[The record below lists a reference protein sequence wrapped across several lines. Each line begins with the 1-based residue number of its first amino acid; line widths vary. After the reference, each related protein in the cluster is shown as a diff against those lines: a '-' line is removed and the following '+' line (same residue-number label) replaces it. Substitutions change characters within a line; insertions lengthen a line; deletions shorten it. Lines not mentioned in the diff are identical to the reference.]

1 MSAKRIPLF
10 PLEVVLFP
18 GIALPLHIFEPRYK
32 LMVRRCLGEQSEF
45 GVILARAEGIAP
57 VGCTAEIIKVV
68 KEYEDGRMDI
78 LTIGKN
84 AYRVMEV
91 FNQQP
96 YLEAA
101 VEYLQEETSSPRAE
115 MQARL
120 LELYER
126 CHALVYGRKPQSP
139 QLSTGCSVA
148 FQVANDLPLDL
159 DCKQELLEIRSE
171 AERQGRLLERL
182 DHWLPQLA
190 HLEHMRAKV
199 GGNGHGVQ

>member
-1 MSAKRIPLF
+1 MSAERIPLF

-18 GIALPLHIFEPRYK
+18 GIPLPLHIFEPRYK

-45 GVILARAEGIAP
+45 GVILARADGMAR

-78 LTIGKN
+78 LTIGQN
-84 AYRVMEV
+84 AYRVLEV

-115 MQARL
+115 MQTRL

-139 QLSTGCSVA
+139 EASTECSVT
-148 FQVANDLPLDL
+148 FQIANDLPLDL
-159 DCKQELLEIRSE
+159 DCKQELLEIRGE

-190 HLEHMRAKV
+190 RLEHMRAKA
-199 GGNGHGVQ
+199 GGDGHGLQ